1 MSLRNKVFL
10 LFGALVA
17 ILLGSQWIMMRA
29 ITQDVSR
36 ELGQV
41 AFEVSRDTASYFIL
55 DRFQWNEFISL
66 DVEIAK
72 DLNQEN
78 DVITYSPPAIEIR
91 IDNQVEDNYLKL
103 ITESGTQSIPI
114 PREGMIETVAQ
125 LEKRMLSGT
134 LIILAVGLIIAA
146 YFSHRLSI
154 PLSKL
159 SQAAKEVASG
169 DLGATINSE
178 GHFASKEIKE
188 TVESFNYMSEQL
200 VEVEQLK
207 SQIIE
212 NEHYRELG
220 DISRGLAHSIRN
232 PLNTLGLTVEE
243 LTRNDIPEERRNKLS
258 ESASRQIQRVDQW
271 IRSFLT
277 FSLSGDTQ
285 SEKIKLLPLIKD
297 IQLEASQLLQHSI
310 CIKIDSPE
318 DIVIDGVEAEIKA
331 MIHALI
337 INAVEASPKNGEI
350 LINIARSEQEITLE
364 VLDQGDGLP
373 EEILKNLYQPH
384 QTTKAK
390 GSGMGLFIAYR
401 LAKGRY
407 QGNIEIQNRDTGGV
421 SAVLTLSNQRMV

>member
-1 MSLRNKVFL
+1 
-10 LFGALVA
+10 
-17 ILLGSQWIMMRA
+17 
-29 ITQDVSR
+29 
-36 ELGQV
+36 
-41 AFEVSRDTASYFIL
+41 
-55 DRFQWNEFISL
+55 
-66 DVEIAK
+66 
-72 DLNQEN
+72 
-78 DVITYSPPAIEIR
+78 
-91 IDNQVEDNYLKL
+91 
-103 ITESGTQSIPI
+103 GTQSIPI

-134 LIILAVGLIIAA
+134 LIILVIGLVIAA
-146 YFSHRLSI
+146 FFSHRLSI
-154 PLSKL
+154 PLSRL

-169 DLGATINSE
+169 DLGRTINSE

-243 LTRNDIPEERRNKLS
+243 LTRNDLPEERRNKLS

-285 SEKIKLLPLIKD
+285 SESIKLLPLIQD

-310 CIKIDSPE
+310 CIKVDSPE
-318 DIVIDGVEAEIKA
+318 NIVVDGVEAELKA

-337 INAVEASPKNGEI
+337 INAVEASPKNGEV
-350 LINIARSEQEITLE
+350 LINIAQSEQQITLE

-407 QGNIEIQNRDTGGV
+407 QGNIQIQNRDTGG
-421 SAVLTLSNQRMV
+421 ALAILTLSKQRMV

>member
-66 DVEIAK
+66 DAEITQ
-72 DLNQEN
+72 DIYQQD
-78 DVITYSPPAIEIR
+78 DVITYNPPAIEIR
-91 IDNQVEDNYLKL
+91 IDNQVKDNHLKL
-103 ITESGTQSIPI
+103 ITSSGTQSIPI
-114 PREGMIETVAQ
+114 PREGMIETVAL

-134 LIILAVGLIIAA
+134 LIILIIGLVIAA

-169 DLGATINSE
+169 DLGSTINSE

-207 SQIIE
+207 NQIRE

-243 LTRNDIPEERRNKLS
+243 LTRNDLLEEHRNKLS

-285 SEKIKLLPLIKD
+285 SESIKLLPLIKD
-297 IQLEASQLLQHSI
+297 IQLEASQLFQHSI
-310 CIKIDSPE
+310 HFKVDSPE
-318 DIVIDGVEAEIKA
+318 NIVVDGVEAELKA

-337 INAVEASPKNGEI
+337 INAVEASPKNGEVI
-350 LINIARSEQEITLE
+350 INIAQSEHQITLE
-364 VLDQGDGLP
+364 VLDQGDGIP

-384 QTTKAK
+384 QTTKAR

-407 QGNIEIQNRDTGGV
+407 QGNIQIQNRDTGG
-421 SAVLTLSNQRMV
+421 ALAILTLSKQRMV